1 MTDSV
6 DEMALP
12 TFAVLARFQERAAS
26 GEEATRTLVER
37 MTRSEQPFHEVR
49 VERQDSAGCWLVL
62 VRFVIVS
69 IDAHT
74 AVFGLSETLTVAGM
88 VPDEVW
94 VDGQVS

>member
-12 TFAVLARFQERAAS
+12 TFAVLARFQERAAT
-26 GEEATRTLVER
+26 GEEAARSLVAR
-37 MTRSEQPFHEVR
+37 MTLAEEPFHEVR
-49 VERQDSAGCWLVL
+49 VERQDSDGCWLVL

-74 AVFGLSETLTVAGM
+74 AVLGLSETLTDAGM
-88 VPDEVW
+88 LPDEVW
-94 VDGQVS
+94 VDGQVC